1 MLSVSQA
8 WASTLTIG
16 LGVQGF
22 GKGSFDES
30 TATTGSIVPKL
41 SNNGLLP
48 LNFASRSFLGL
59 GSGFRV

>member
-22 GKGSFDES
+22 GTGSFDES

-48 LNFASRSFLGL
+48 FKIEFRIQELL
-59 GSGFRV
+59 GSGFGF